1 MKRIFVLI
9 AIVAI
14 STLNAQEV
22 ATDSLPYATIP
33 EAPQTYTAGTVVSRM
48 IDGLGF
54 RYHWATEGLTEQAI
68 HYAPDNEGRTIA
80 ETMDHVYNL
89 SLVILK
95 SAQRQ
100 PRDFTVD
107 LPELT
112 LEGKRKATLEQ
123 LRMAS
128 MLFSKAKRLEDFPV
142 VFVRENGRS
151 EFPFWNNING
161 PIEDAVWHAGQIV
174 TLRRIAG
181 NPINPKVNVFQGK
194 LND

>member
-1 MKRIFVLI
+1 
-9 AIVAI
+9 
-14 STLNAQEV
+14 
-22 ATDSLPYATIP
+22 
-33 EAPQTYTAGTVVSRM
+33 
-48 IDGLGF
+48 
-54 RYHWATEGLTEQAI
+54 
-68 HYAPDNEGRTIA
+68 
-80 ETMDHVYNL
+80 MDHVYNL